1 MDNNKTYTKAQLLEM
16 NKSPVFGH
24 NWITHIDDIGTNEM
38 AQICPTGDAGLG
50 GRIWRAFPASLV
62 LTQEVKWK
70 YNLW

>member
-1 MDNNKTYTKAQLLEM
+1 MDNKTFTKAQLLEM

-24 NWITHIDDIGTNEM
+24 NWITNIDDISTNEM
-38 AQICPTGDAGLG
+38 AQICPTGDAWVG

-62 LTQEVKWK
+62 ITKEVKNK